1 MEFDKSKVYTS
12 LNADELK
19 IGSKV
24 FAANCISILKRKVHD
39 ENCINEVKKILEEN
53 YERRFQLDY
62 DGTYPFVYLISEPEE
77 KKLKWTDLK
86 IGDIVHEKN
95 GTDTR
100 MVVAIDTSN
109 EPDEEGDILHVCLG
123 DWWPSNDELG
133 DWEKVEE

>member
-24 FAANCISILKRKVHD
+24 FAANCISMLKRKVHD
-39 ENCINEVKKILEEN
+39 ENCIDEVKKILEEN
-53 YERRFQLDY
+53 HERRFQLDY

-86 IGDIVHEKN
+86 IGDVIQKKSSTHSM
-95 GTDTR
+95 
-100 MVVAIDTSN
+100 MVIGIDYR
-109 EPDEEGDILHVCLG
+109 EESKSHILIGEAWL
-123 DWWPSNDELG
+123 DNDDLECY
-133 DWEKVEE
+133 WEKVE